1 MNGTVMNPIELDIL
15 LPAFIA
21 GLLVLATHIPLGMKV
36 LQRGV
41 IFADLAVAQIA
52 GLGIV
57 LAGLLH
63 LTDQPLLVQAS
74 AASSALLGAALLAW
88 IDQRL
93 PDIKEACIGL
103 TFVLAAS
110 GGILL
115 MSHDVHAGEH
125 LKDLLVGQILWV
137 SNAQLI
143 ATALLS
149 AVLLAIWRWSLRQT
163 QDRQATR
170 LGTFG
175 FYALFALAVTA
186 SVQLVGVYLVFAS
199 LIVPALAT
207 HRLTRWRMSYAFAIG
222 ISGYAAGLLLSALFD
237 LPSGAAIVWA
247 MALTGGLLAGATKHR
262 KL

>member
-1 MNGTVMNPIELDIL
+1 MNAIELDIL

-36 LQRGV
+36 MARGV

-52 GLGIV
+52 GLGII
-57 LAGLLH
+57 LASMLN
-63 LTDQPLLVQAS
+63 LTEHPLLVQLV
-74 AASSALLGAALLAW
+74 AAVSALLGAALLTW
-88 IDQRL
+88 IECNL
-93 PDIKEACIGL
+93 PEVKEACIGL

-137 SNAQLI
+137 NPAQLI
-143 ATALLS
+143 ATAILS
-149 AVLLAIWRWSLRQT
+149 AVILSVWLWSRCAQ
-163 QDRQATR
+163 Q
-170 LGTFG
+170 LGHLG

-199 LIVPALAT
+199 LIVPSLAT
-207 HRLTRWRMSYAFAIG
+207 HRIEKNRTAYAFGIG
-222 ISGYAAGLLLSALFD
+222 VTGYAAGLLLSALFD
-237 LPSGAAIVWA
+237 LPGGAAIVWA
-247 MALTGGLLAGATKHR
+247 MAITGGATAMLQGR
-262 KL
+262 RESADS

>member
-1 MNGTVMNPIELDIL
+1 MNPIEPDIL
-15 LPAFIA
+15 IPALIA

-36 LQRGV
+36 MARGV

-57 LAGLLH
+57 LASLLN
-63 LTDQPLLVQAS
+63 LTEHPLLVQII
-74 AASSALLGAALLAW
+74 AALSALCGAALLTW
-88 IDQRL
+88 IERNL
-93 PDIKEACIGL
+93 PDVKEACIGL

-115 MSHDVHAGEH
+115 MSRDVHAGEH

-137 SNAQLI
+137 SPSQLV
-143 ATALLS
+143 ATAVLS
-149 AVLLAIWRWSLRQT
+149 AGLLTIWRWSLRQAQDGR
-163 QDRQATR
+163 QDR
-170 LGTFG
+170 LGHFG

-207 HRLTRWRMSYAFAIG
+207 YRIGQKRTSYAFVIGITGYAIG
-222 ISGYAAGLLLSALFD
+222 LLFSALFD
-237 LPSGAAIVWA
+237 LPGGAAIVWA
-247 MALTGGLLAGATKHR
+247 MALTGSLIAIVARHR
-262 KL
+262 KLD

>member
-1 MNGTVMNPIELDIL
+1 MNSIELDIL
-15 LPAFIA
+15 IPAFIA
-21 GLLVLATHIPLGMKV
+21 GLLVLATHIPLGIKV
-36 LQRGV
+36 LERGV

-57 LAGLLH
+57 LAGLLN
-63 LTDQPLLVQAS
+63 LTDKPLLVQII
-74 AASSALLGAALLAW
+74 AALSALCGAALLTW
-88 IDQRL
+88 IERNL
-93 PDIKEACIGL
+93 PDVKEACIGL

-115 MSHDVHAGEH
+115 MSRDVHAGEH

-137 SNAQLI
+137 NPTQLI

-149 AVLLAIWRWSLRQT
+149 VVLLTIWRWSLRQA
-163 QDRQATR
+163 QDGRQGT
-170 LGTFG
+170 LGHLG

-207 HRLTRWRMSYAFAIG
+207 YRIKQKRTAYAFAIG
-222 ISGYAAGLLLSALFD
+222 ITGYAIGLLLSSIFD
-237 LPSGAAIVWA
+237 LPGGAAIVWA
-247 MALTGGLLAGATKHR
+247 MALVGGAAAVHFSAHNTA
-262 KL
+262 